1 MKIFLIKLSN
11 EKGGIFMWHS
21 CSVEEIA
28 KNLKTN
34 INIGL
39 SDDEAQKRFER
50 YGPNN
55 LKEKKK
61 ESIFVKFIKQF
72 NDFMIITLIIA
83 AIVSAVVSKLN
94 GEADYIDS
102 IIIVAIV
109 VFNCYYGTSSG
120 AEGRKIVRGFKEDD
134 CSKCKS

>member
-1 MKIFLIKLSN
+1 MKIFLIKLPN
-11 EKGGIFMWHS
+11 EKGGIFMWLS

-55 LKEKKK
+55 
-61 ESIFVKFIKQF
+61 
-72 NDFMIITLIIA
+72 
-83 AIVSAVVSKLN
+83 
-94 GEADYIDS
+94 
-102 IIIVAIV
+102 
-109 VFNCYYGTSSG
+109 
-120 AEGRKIVRGFKEDD
+120 
-134 CSKCKS
+134 